1 MFIFF
6 YYFIRKGDDNMAL
19 KPDQLLAIEFLA
31 QPGNAGH
38 TVEQVAKE
46 CGVSRKTI
54 YEWKKKPEFEAEL
67 KRQIK
72 RNLLNRVPDVMEAM
86 IQASITEGNAAAAK
100 LVVQAAEMLTDN
112 LVVETKGDTKDVEEL
127 KRRIAEY
134 KAVSQRNST
143 AGESKE

>member
-1 MFIFF
+1 MLFSFIIL
-6 YYFIRKGDDNMAL
+6 YGKETDNMAL

-112 LVVETKGDTKDVEEL
+112 IVMETKDNGKDVEEL

-134 KAVSQRNST
+134 KAT
-143 AGESKE
+143 AITKDKAVEDVE

>member
-1 MFIFF
+1 
-6 YYFIRKGDDNMAL
+6 MAL
-19 KPDQLLAIEFLA
+19 KPDQLLAIEYLS

-38 TVEQVAKE
+38 TVEGVAKE

-112 LVVETKGDTKDVEEL
+112 IVMETKDSGKDVEEL

-134 KAVSQRNST
+134 KAT
-143 AGESKE
+143 AITKDKAVEDVE

>member
-1 MFIFF
+1 MSFIIL
-6 YYFIRKGDDNMAL
+6 YGKETDNMAL
-19 KPDQLLAIEFLA
+19 KPDQLLAIEYLS

-38 TVEQVAKE
+38 TVEEVAKE

-112 LVVETKGDTKDVEEL
+112 IVMETKGDTKDVEEL

-134 KAVSQRNST
+134 KAT
-143 AGESKE
+143 AITKDKADDSDK

>member
-1 MFIFF
+1 
-6 YYFIRKGDDNMAL
+6 MAL
-19 KPDQLLAIEFLA
+19 KPDQLLAIEYLS

-38 TVEQVAKE
+38 TVEEVAKE

-54 YEWKKKPEFEAEL
+54 YEWKKKPEFDSEL

-86 IQASITEGNAAAAK
+86 IQASIKEGNAAAAK

-112 LVVETKGDTKDVEEL
+112 IVMETKGDTKDVEEL

-134 KAVSQRNST
+134 KAVSKRKDSDST
-143 AGESKE
+143 DTNDK